1 MPSHSRNA
9 IDSLGRAKQH
19 AQSGDFGRAINE
31 WTDACDSAAKA
42 KTVEPR
48 GPGTEFTQALDEA
61 LRLLD
66 TYGRD
71 MAKAAIESQ
80 DADAIEREVLAHRER
95 LEKIREERTE

>member
-1 MPSHSRNA
+1 MPSHARNA
-9 IDSLGRAKQH
+9 IDSLGRAEKH
-19 AQSGDFGRAINE
+19 ARNGEFGSAMNE

-48 GPGTEFTQALDEA
+48 GPGTEYNQALDEA

-66 TYGRD
+66 TYGRE
-71 MAKAAIESQ
+71 MVKAAIESQ
-80 DADAIEREVLAHRER
+80 DGEAVERELLAHRER